1 MSENAL
7 DATASD
13 LAAVILTETIIES
26 AKSDNH
32 KNIPEEAIDRINPSI
47 LIGSMTTDDP
57 VRLNQTKPTLILNDE
72 QKNNLKNSYSLIKDR
87 ISIGLANSEISNH
100 LFSGAINES
109 KNKQLNVHQENSRL
123 ISLNA
128 VNTVKTR
135 EHLESSEKT
144 DSSSDSGSKS
154 LKVPDII
161 NSQISRLSH
170 AISGHPPAAS
180 INMGLALNEFW
191 SELKHLPTENAIE
204 SELSGMF
211 NAISSNTASR
221 MQKASETKLDE
232 LKSSREE
239 LSDYTRQQETSV
251 SDRYQTPSSVPNIA
265 SEKTSEEVGKID
277 RNTETPDVAP

>member
-72 QKNNLKNSYSLIKDR
+72 QKNNLKNSYSLIKDC

-135 EHLESSEKT
+135 EHLESERK
-144 DSSSDSGSKS
+144 
-154 LKVPDII
+154 
-161 NSQISRLSH
+161 NR
-170 AISGHPPAAS
+170 
-180 INMGLALNEFW
+180 
-191 SELKHLPTENAIE
+191 
-204 SELSGMF
+204 
-211 NAISSNTASR
+211 
-221 MQKASETKLDE
+221 
-232 LKSSREE
+232 
-239 LSDYTRQQETSV
+239 
-251 SDRYQTPSSVPNIA
+251 
-265 SEKTSEEVGKID
+265 
-277 RNTETPDVAP
+277 